1 MPFDTTPVP
10 CRPSVILARNA
21 PVGVIF
27 RRGPSKLV
35 ELIKWHTDTDTFE
48 RGQWFKG
55 RIYEEGSDLSPD
67 GSLLI
72 YFAAKMQ
79 LGRQFDK
86 EHFPAWT
93 AISRPPWLTAL
104 ALWPASGV
112 SFFGGGLFIDDETIW
127 LSPHTIRSGPH
138 KDHRPQGLRIV
149 TEPDRP
155 PARFTRDGWRRITDE
170 TPFAGGSLWEKA
182 DPCWRRAISTQGSPF
197 PNNTYGSGF
206 YSYECSLVDLINGER
221 VPVKEATWAD
231 WDQKG
236 RLVFTRH
243 GKVFAGDFDAEG
255 QMTPRELADFN
266 ADTFEPRR
274 APAWAQE
281 W

>member
-10 CRPSVILARNA
+10 CRLSVILAREA

-35 ELIKWHTDTDTFE
+35 KLIKWHTDTDTFE

-55 RIYEEGSDLSPD
+55 RIYEGISDLSPD
-67 GSLLI
+67 GSLLV

-79 LGRQFDK
+79 LGRQYDK

-104 ALWPASGV
+104 ALWRADVFPI
-112 SFFGGGLFIDDETIW
+112 GGGLFIDNETVWIHPRTMW
-127 LSPHTIRSGPH
+127 TGPH
-138 KDHRPQGLRIV
+138 KDHRPQGLSFV
-149 TEPDRP
+149 TEPEQP
-155 PARFTRDGWRRITDE
+155 PTRFTRDGWMVRNDGGRYSVEKPDPWCKRKRIKNHFGGTD
-170 TPFAGGSLWEKA
+170 
-182 DPCWRRAISTQGSPF
+182 
-197 PNNTYGSGF
+197 
-206 YSYECSLVDLINGER
+206 SYKIIDDD
-221 VPVKEATWAD
+221 ATSEIPIDHACWAD
-231 WDQKG
+231 WDQRG

-243 GKVFAGDFDAEG
+243 GKVFAGEFDAQG
-255 QMTPRELADFN
+255 RMTPRELADFN
-266 ADTFEPRR
+266 ADTFEPRE
-274 APAWAQE
+274 APAWARE